1 MRPGPW
7 YTLNFTKV
15 AAGIDAFAVR
25 ITALKEAGMT
35 RWFPPLLVLALLLA
49 LAPGAGAQ
57 PPQPK
62 DTLTVALV
70 SHAPTLD
77 PHMHFERVG
86 ILVNINMFDSLL
98 HKNAKLQ
105 YEPSLAT
112 SWKALGDT
120 QWEFKLRKGVKFHN
134 GDTLTA
140 DDVKFSFERVTE
152 PGQEKKKSP
161 QYGNIRAIKEV
172 RIVDAET
179 IHIITDKPSP
189 LLLER
194 LVFFPIVPK
203 KHIEKAGEA
212 AFGTTA
218 PVGTGPWKFVEWK
231 RDQYIRLEAFDD
243 HWRGKPAFKHLVIR
257 AIPEVATQIAEI
269 KTGGVD
275 LIRNVSADLVPEL
288 KVNPQTYVTSA
299 PILRVHYVEL
309 DMRVPPFDKK
319 LVRQAANHAIDR
331 QAIIQKLMGGLGTQV
346 ATVVQPPA
354 FGHDPDVKPF
364 PYDQKKARE
373 LLAQAGLAGGVDITM
388 HSAFVEF
395 RPVFEAIAQML
406 TDVGIRVNPRMWD
419 PGPAWNKF
427 LQGEGKA
434 THAAYGSWGNYSV
447 FDADAV
453 LHPLFHSEPG
463 GWIGKWYTRVEGLD
477 KLIDEARSTVDQPR
491 RKRIYAQI
499 QRLIREEAPAIFLFT
514 QYDTLALSKR
524 VEYAARGDEWL
535 WLYDAKPKR

>member
-1 MRPGPW
+1 MRHR
-7 YTLNFTKV
+7 L
-15 AAGIDAFAVR
+15 
-25 ITALKEAGMT
+25 LS
-35 RWFPPLLVLALLLA
+35 LLVAVCVLA
-49 LAPGAGAQ
+49 LAPSAQ
-57 PPQPK
+57 AQPK

-98 HKNAKLQ
+98 HRNTRLE

-112 SWKALGDT
+112 SWKPLSDT

-134 GDTLTA
+134 GDPLTA
-140 DDVKFSFERVTE
+140 EDVKFSIERVTE
-152 PGQEKKKSP
+152 PGKEKKKSP
-161 QYGNIRAIKEV
+161 QYGNIRAIKDV

-179 IHIITDKPSP
+179 IHIVTDKPFP

-194 LVFFPIVPK
+194 LVFFPIVPR
-203 KHIEKAGEA
+203 KHMEKVGDD

-231 RDQYIRLEAFDD
+231 RDQYIRLEAFDG

-257 AIPEVATQIAEI
+257 AIPEVATQIAEM

-288 KVNPQTYVTSA
+288 KSHPQTYVSSS

-309 DMRVPPFDKK
+309 DMRSAPFDKK
-319 LVRQAANHAIDR
+319 LVRQAANYAIDK
-331 QAIIQKLMGGLGTQV
+331 QAIISKLMGGLGQQV
-346 ATVVQPPA
+346 ATVVQPKA
-354 FGHDPDVKPF
+354 FGFDGDLKPY
-364 PYDQKKARE
+364 PYDPAKAKT
-373 LLAQAGLAGGVDITM
+373 LLAQAGYANGVDISA
-388 HSAFVEF
+388 HSAFIEF
-395 RPVFEAIAQML
+395 RPVFEAITQML
-406 TDVGIRVNPRMWD
+406 TEVGLRTNARMWD

-427 LQGEGKA
+427 FQTEGKA
-434 THAAYGSWGNYSV
+434 SNAAYGSWGNYSV

-453 LHPLFHSEPG
+453 LHPLFHTEPG
-463 GWIGKWYTRVEGLD
+463 GWIGKHYTRVEGLD
-477 KLIDEARSTVDQPR
+477 KMIDEARSMVDQPR
-491 RKRIYAQI
+491 RRRIYSQI
-499 QRLIREEAPAIFLFT
+499 QNLIREEAPAIYLFT
-514 QYDTLALSKR
+514 QYDTLAINKR

-535 WLYDAKPKR
+535 WLFDAKPKR